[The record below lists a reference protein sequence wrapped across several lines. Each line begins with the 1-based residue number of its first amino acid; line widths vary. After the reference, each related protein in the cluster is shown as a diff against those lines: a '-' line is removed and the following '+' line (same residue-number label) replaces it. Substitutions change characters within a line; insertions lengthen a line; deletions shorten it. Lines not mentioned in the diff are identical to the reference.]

1 MKKGDLRK
9 QEILKTAESLFC
21 RKGYEQT
28 SIQDILDILHTSKGS
43 FYHHF
48 ISKEALLEGICK
60 KRAEQIYQTT
70 LASNDDSFKA
80 THNLNILLSGM
91 IPLRDEKLTFLMML
105 LPIFKLPEGKM
116 VRLSYCNALAE
127 QFYPSVAERL
137 TEGHESGEIFCNNPD
152 ITADIILMLVNR
164 LWVVICEKII
174 AAEEAHTEPDLSE
187 ILRQTE
193 QYRLSAEKT
202 AGLPYGCLELID
214 LNALRIL
221 TAQIHN
227 HWTKQIN

>member
-28 SIQDILDILHTSKGS
+28 SIQDILDSLNTSKGS

-48 ISKEALLEGICK
+48 ISKEAVLEGICK
-60 KRAEQIYQTT
+60 KRAEQIYQTA
-70 LASNDDSFKA
+70 LASLDDSLSVP
-80 THNLNILLSGM
+80 HNLNILLSGM

-116 VRLSYCNALAE
+116 VRLGYCNALAE
-127 QFYPSVAERL
+127 QFYSSVAAKL
-137 TEGHESGEIFCNNPD
+137 SEGHESGEIYCNNPD
-152 ITADIILMLVNR
+152 ISADIVLLLVNR
-164 LWVVICEKII
+164 LWVTVCEMII
-174 AAEEAHTEPDLSE
+174 SAEETHTEPDLSE

-193 QYRLSAEKT
+193 QYRLSVEKT
-202 AGLPYGCLELID
+202 AGMPYGSVELLD
-214 LNALRIL
+214 LNALRML
-221 TAQIHN
+221 TVQIHN
-227 HWTKQIN
+227 HWT